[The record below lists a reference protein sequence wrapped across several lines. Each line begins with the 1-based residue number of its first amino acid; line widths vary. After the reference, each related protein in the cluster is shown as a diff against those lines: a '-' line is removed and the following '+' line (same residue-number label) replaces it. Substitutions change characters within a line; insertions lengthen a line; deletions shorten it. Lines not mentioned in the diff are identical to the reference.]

1 MSTYDWKKK
10 EKALYMP
17 KEKPEHILVPKFR
30 FFTIKGSGNPN
41 DEAFSQYIEALYAI
55 SYAIK
60 MSPRKGNTPTGY
72 YEYSVYPL
80 EGVWDISDEAKA
92 SFKGTID
99 KNQLVFKLMIR
110 QPDFV
115 NEKFA
120 LDILEL
126 TKKKKSNPLLEQL
139 VFEEMEEGP
148 CIQMLHIG
156 SYDDEPLSFSKMEA
170 FAEEKGLKRKSKI
183 HREIYLSD
191 ARRTPAEKLK
201 TTLRFQLIS

>member
-1 MSTYDWKKK
+1 MSTYDWRKT
-10 EKALYMP
+10 EKALYIP
-17 KEKPEHILVPKFR
+17 KEKPEQILIPKFR
-30 FFTIKGSGNPN
+30 FFTINGSGNPN
-41 DEAFSQYIEALYAI
+41 DEAFSQYIEALYAL
-55 SYAIK
+55 SYAVK
-60 MSPRKGNTPTGY
+60 MSPRKGNSPPGY

-120 LDILEL
+120 LDILEF
-126 TKKKKSNPLLEQL
+126 TKKKKNNPLIEQL
-139 VFEEMEEGP
+139 VFEEIEEGS
-148 CIQMLHIG
+148 CIQMLHVG

-170 FAEEKGLKRKSKI
+170 FAEKNGLKRKSKI

-201 TTLRFQLIS
+201 TILRFQLIS